1 MDPKIEWEKVSLTED
16 RNSLFHWALIH
27 AIVLAESNAI
37 KHIDRVFR
45 SDGSGGHR
53 IALLINGVQVPVVK
67 TFSDAQEEAE
77 RLINKRARELIE
89 ERVGN
94 KFSELENTVGRAK
107 EAIEESFGL
116 EKEEDEYG
124 F

>member
-1 MDPKIEWEKVSLTED
+1 MDTKIKWEKISLTKD
-16 RNSLFHWALIH
+16 KNSLFHWALIH
-27 AIVLAESNAI
+27 AIVLAETNAI
-37 KHIDRVFR
+37 KHIDRVFHG
-45 SDGSGGHR
+45 DGSGHR
-53 IALLINGVQVPVVK
+53 VALLINGVQVPVVK

-94 KFSELENTVGRAK
+94 KFSELENTVERAK
-107 EAIEESFGL
+107 EAIEEAFGF
-116 EKEEDEYG
+116 EKEDEYG